1 MTGPCPSLTPQ
12 ATRALPPRPRRPA
25 RGGPANAAE
34 ALAAVRAGLEY
45 LATADP
51 TELTTDEQADCIR
64 GLAAAESVHLAA
76 ASRLLAGFDTA
87 NGYAAYG
94 QISARAWLRWQT
106 RVTSPAAAAATGWM
120 RRLAGHPAVAAA
132 LAAARLSPS
141 WARAICDWTDQL
153 PEG

>member
-1 MTGPCPSLTPQ
+1 MFLTDTACQPAAADAAAAGAGGPGTG
-12 ATRALPPRPRRPA
+12 A
-25 RGGPANAAE
+25 GPANAAE

-45 LATADP
+45 LAAADP

-64 GLAAAESVHLAA
+64 GLAAGESVHLAA
-76 ASRLLAGFDTA
+76 ASRLLAGFDAA

-120 RRLAGHPAVAAA
+120 RAAGRAPGRVRRACRCPAVAVVGTG
-132 LAAARLSPS
+132 RLRLVGPV
-141 WARAICDWTDQL
+141 T
-153 PEG
+153 